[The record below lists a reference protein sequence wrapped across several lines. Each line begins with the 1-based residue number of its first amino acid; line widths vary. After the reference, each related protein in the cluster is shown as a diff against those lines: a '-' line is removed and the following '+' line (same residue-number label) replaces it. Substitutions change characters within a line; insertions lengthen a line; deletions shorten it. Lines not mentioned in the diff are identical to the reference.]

1 MRRVRRRWAT
11 VAGVLAA
18 LLAALPASAAFER
31 APVDLG
37 PGDGNSPSVAIDPA
51 GTAHVVWG
59 IAEDVMGYCA
69 LPRGARSCAASARL
83 SLDARAGRPEIL
95 RRAQD
100 GLLIVVAGRDDF
112 DSDPDESVWAFTSAD
127 GVTWAGPVQI
137 GLGIGE
143 FDAAAL
149 TADGAAVDLLES
161 DTGVNDFQ
169 RAPVAGPP
177 TASVLNL
184 ATTPAGTTTAYDY
197 PGDLVR
203 MRSGATLAL
212 LGSPADGFAYR
223 VLTRRRPVRRRLVE
237 PVAREARDDRV
248 GRPARRLGP
257 ARHLRDVRVHVL
269 DQVYG
274 AAPQVVRRLRGT
286 RWARP
291 RGLFYEV
298 NANTTNTALA
308 QDARRPPARGDRRHR
323 RQRPAHAASPT
334 RARAGTAG
342 SPARSRSTRPSRTPS
357 RPGRVRL
364 AVDPRGRGVVAW
376 ATTGD
381 ALRVAPAVARAGPG
395 RHAAAAERTAAAAR
409 RSRARA
415 MREADRLG
423 AGLLEALDAR
433 VVQEHAPAAGLERLA

>member
-18 LLAALPASAAFER
+18 LLAAVPASAAFER

-37 PGDGNSPSVAIDPA
+37 PGDGNSPSVAIDAA

-59 IAEDVMGYCA
+59 IAEDLMGYCA

-83 SLDARAGRPEIL
+83 SLDARVGRPEIL

-137 GLGIGE
+137 GLGVGE

-149 TADGAAVDLLES
+149 TADGQAVDLLES

-212 LGSPADGFAYR
+212 LGSPADGFAHR
-223 VLTRRRPVRRRLVE
+223 VLTGADPFADASWSPWPAKRVTTE
-237 PVAREARDDRV
+237 SDDPR
-248 GRPARRLGP
+248 GASGP
-257 ARHLRDVRVHVL
+257 RGTYVMYEVHVL

-308 QDARRPPARGDRRHR
+308 QDPGGRLHAAIVGTTDSGRRTCIAYARSRRHR
-323 RQRPAHAASPT
+323 WFS
-334 RARAGTAG
+334 RAVSVHQTVKDAD
-342 SPARSRSTRPSRTPS
+342 

-364 AVDPRGRGVVAW
+364 AVGPRGRGVVAW
-376 ATTGD
+376 ATTGTPSVSR
-381 ALRVAPAVARAGPG
+381 LQWLEPG
-395 RHAAAAERTAAAAR
+395 RGVTRPRPSNR
-409 RSRARA
+409 RGCPPFPR
-415 MREADRLG
+415 
-423 AGLLEALDAR
+423 
-433 VVQEHAPAAGLERLA
+433 